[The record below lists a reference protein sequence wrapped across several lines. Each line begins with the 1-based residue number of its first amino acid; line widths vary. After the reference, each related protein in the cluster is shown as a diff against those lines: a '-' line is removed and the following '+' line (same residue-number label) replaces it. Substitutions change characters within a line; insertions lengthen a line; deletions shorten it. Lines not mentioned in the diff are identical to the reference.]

1 MTEQKRQLQLQSS
14 SRDGYLS
21 QMNDLD
27 EKFGAVLKQADFIS
41 EQMEKLEAN
50 GIYSGTSNNWILH
63 VLVPYTHPV
72 PIVYKIS

>member
-27 EKFGAVLKQADFIS
+27 ENVGAVLKQADVIS
-41 EQMEKLEAN
+41 EQMEKLETN
-50 GIYSGTSNNWILH
+50 GIQY
-63 VLVPYTHPV
+63 V
-72 PIVYKIS
+72 